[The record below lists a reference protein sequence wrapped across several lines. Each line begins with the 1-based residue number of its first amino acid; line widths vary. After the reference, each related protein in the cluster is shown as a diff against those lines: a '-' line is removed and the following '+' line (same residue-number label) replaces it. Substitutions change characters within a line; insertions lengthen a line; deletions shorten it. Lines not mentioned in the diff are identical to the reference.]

1 MKTKFWKTVSSLF
14 LFTVLVFNA
23 NAQVTVSGKVTDQ
36 TNASLPGVNVIAKG
50 SSNGVVTDFE
60 GNYSISLTADQTI
73 LVYSYLGFRTQ
84 EISVNGNTQINVTM
98 QESATQLQ
106 DVFVSATRRPVRKI
120 ETTTAVQSISS
131 DEIEKLNATG
141 LVDIVKF
148 TPGVFTQNQAGRVRS
163 QVFIRGFPD
172 ASSNGLVYTSIMID
186 GVKTFAST
194 ESVPDASFRN
204 DLNIGTVEVVRG
216 SAATLYGRGAAAGA
230 INVISKTGGENHGG
244 TIRTSLGDNQWFQV
258 DANFNGPLSKDKT
271 WRYNVGGFWLTDD
284 GYRDGLIDDRGGQL
298 RMNIDKILNEGKGNL
313 RFYAGIVDTKVN
325 NYLDIPYAIND
336 LTRPANN
343 WEPEDVVLQR
353 GNPFEGQDW
362 AIERAGSSAS
372 NEYDEVVQ
380 RGNGSVGYN
389 VGANLDFD
397 LGNGF
402 GLSTKHRYQ
411 DIKIGIAFDL
421 GINNVG
427 GTGNNAV
434 NTFGDNQLRAV
445 IGGGFTGNGHQNT
458 DIVNELRFTKLI
470 KGAKSEHN
478 LTLGGFVSLLDVD
491 ASSHGALYFANTA
504 DADNVQYNIN
514 PFFPGIFGLD
524 FRNTRNQEDTY
535 SFFAGDEM
543 KFNDKLTISA
553 GIRYDA
559 INLNFVEDPNSD
571 VELTREEK
579 HNGLSYSIGAN
590 YLFDDD
596 TAIYGNASSSYRAPD
611 FGTYSPLRAGPTEGT
626 FDKPRIE
633 ENEVITSV
641 EVGFRK
647 SAPEYSFE
655 GGLFFTDI
663 ANRRVATFI
672 GAIATQVPAGDNRI
686 FGSELSFIYT
696 PTALPGFFAR
706 TNLTLQ
712 ASQYRDLVETITFID
727 PNDADNTI
735 TETIDLQG
743 NDLANVPPLNWNV
756 SLGYSNSHFGI
767 NVNNSFVSERS
778 IDPYNTANYPAKN
791 LMDANVYWDINKNLR
806 LKVSTTNLL
815 NSKVLVSALSVVNP
829 SAPTLLV
836 AERFGN
842 TGQYANIQG
851 VPLLPRRIW
860 SSLELRF

>member
-1 MKTKFWKTVSSLF
+1 MKFYFLKTLFSLF
-14 LFTVLVFNA
+14 LFSLLAAGMHAQQTV
-23 NAQVTVSGKVTDQ
+23 TGTVTDEV
-36 TNASLPGVNVIAKG
+36 NSPLPGVTVVVKG
-50 SSNGVVTDFE
+50 TSNGAVTDFD
-60 GNYSISLTADQTI
+60 GTYSITLNADDTT
-73 LVYSYLGFRTQ
+73 LVFSYLGFKTQ
-84 EISVNGNTQINVTM
+84 EIAFNGNARINVTM

-120 ETTTAVQSISS
+120 ETTTATQSISS
-131 DEIEKLNATG
+131 DEIENLNATG

-148 TPGVFTQNQAGRVRS
+148 TPGVFSQNQAGRVRS

-194 ESVPDASFRN
+194 EAIPDASFRN
-204 DLNIGTVEVVRG
+204 DLNIGKVEVVRG

-230 INVISKTGGENHGG
+230 INVISRTGGEKHGG

-284 GYRDGLIDDRGGQL
+284 GYREGLIDDKGGQL
-298 RMNIDKILNEGKGNL
+298 RLNVDKIFNNGKGNL
-313 RFYAGIVDTKVN
+313 RLYGGVVETNVN

-336 LTRPANN
+336 LTQPANGFST
-343 WEPEDVVLQR
+343 EDVVLQT

-362 AIERAGSSAS
+362 RIERAGLSAD
-372 NEYDEVVQ
+372 NEYEDAIE
-380 RGNGSVGYN
+380 RGNGSSGFN
-389 VGANLDFD
+389 FGANLDLD

-411 DIKIGIAFDL
+411 DINIGIGFDI

-427 GTGNNAV
+427 GNNSPV
-434 NTFGDNQLRAV
+434 NTFGDNQLRAI
-445 IGGGFTGNGHQNT
+445 IGGGFTDNGHQNT

-470 KGAKSEHN
+470 EGGKSEHN

-491 ASSHGALYFANTA
+491 ASSHGALYFANIA
-504 DADNVQYNIN
+504 DADDIQYNIN
-514 PFFPGIFGLD
+514 PFFPGIFALD
-524 FRNTRNQEDTY
+524 FRNTRNQEDTF
-535 SFFAGDEM
+535 SVFVGDEM

-553 GIRYDA
+553 GARYDA
-559 INLNFVEDPNSD
+559 ITLNFVEDPNSD

-579 HNGLSYSIGAN
+579 HSGVSFSVGGN
-590 YLFDDD
+590 YLFDEN
-596 TAIYGNASSSYRAPD
+596 TALYGNASSSYRAPD
-611 FGTYSPLRAGPTEGT
+611 FGTYSPLRPGPTEGS

-633 ENEVITSV
+633 ENEIVTSV

-647 SAPEYSFE
+647 SAQEYSFE
-655 GGLFFTDI
+655 GGVFFTDI

-712 ASQYRDLVETITFID
+712 ASEYRDLVETITFAD
-727 PNDADNTI
+727 PGDADNVI

-756 SLGYSNSHFGI
+756 SLGYSNKHFGL
-767 NVNNSFVSERS
+767 NVNNSYVSERP
-778 IDPYNTANYPAKN
+778 IDPYNTVDYPAKN
-791 LMDANVYWDINKNLR
+791 LMDANVYWNINKNLR
-806 LKVSTTNLL
+806 FKVSATNLL
-815 NSKVLVSALSVVNP
+815 NSQVLASALSVVNP

-836 AERFGN
+836 AERNGN
-842 TGQYANIQG
+842 TAQFANIQG